1 MITTAYAAWSVSA
14 FEQPSTSKWNIL
26 GTNDVFFNT
35 QVGSNFSSGTSS
47 TVWWEELGRTTLG
60 ASNDTVSVAS
70 FAARKYLRFAFYG
83 IASGQISLSIRF
95 NNDSGANYAIRQDAN
110 GAADATAGS
119 QTSLII
125 YSAGTRQSLYLDSMV
140 ITNIAAQEKI
150 FHAFG
155 IDGGTAGAANPPGRT
170 TQVCKWA
177 NTSNQITRIDAINT
191 GTGDFASGSEL
202 VVLGHD

>member
-1 MITTAYAAWSVSA
+1 MAYANTPFTSL
-14 FEQPSTSKWNIL
+14 EQPTLSKWNQL
-26 GTNDVFFNT
+26 WDNDAYLYG
-35 QVGSNFSSGTSS
+35 QVGANFGSGTASK
-47 TVWWEELGRTTLG
+47 VWWEELGRTTLG

-83 IASGQISLSIRF
+83 LASGQISLSIRF
-95 NNDSGANYAIRQDAN
+95 NNDSGANYSIRQDAN

-202 VVLGHD
+202 IVLGHD